1 MTATL
6 LIEIGV
12 EELPPKAM
20 HSLADAFAHGVTDAL
35 SQAGLA
41 LGASTRFATP
51 RRLAVAIADVA
62 AATEPSAVEKAGPT
76 LAIAYDDAGKPTK
89 AAEGFARSLGTTVE
103 ALETQ
108 DSDKGERLVYR
119 ATEPGQPIATLIQPA
134 VDQALKRLPIPK
146 LMRWGNSEAAFVRPV
161 HWVTALHGEDILPL
175 QVFGRGAGRKTYGHR
190 FHHPGPVELT
200 QADDYAQALYDA
212 QVVVDPDARKQR
224 IVEQVEQVA
233 ADFGGQALI
242 DDALVE
248 EVTALVEWPVGIAGR
263 FDERFLVLPR
273 EVLVSTLQEHQRYF
287 PIENGAHEL
296 LAGFITVANIESR
309 DVAQV
314 IAGNERVVRPR
325 LSDALFFW
333 DQDRGQGLSHHI
345 DGLARVTFQ
354 QSLGSLAD
362 KSARI
367 AALGKRLVEPTGAK
381 SDIVERAAVLAKTDL
396 LTEMVGEFPD
406 LQGLMGYYYAREDG
420 EPVAVA
426 DAIAEQYAP
435 ARAGADIAATPAGR
449 ALALADRLDTLSGIF
464 AIGRRP
470 SGDKDPFGLRRA
482 ALGVLRTVIEAGLV
496 LDLRAEL
503 GAALTNQPVDAE
515 TDTLDALWMFHM
527 ERLRGYYADQGI
539 AGDRFDAVA
548 DLGLTD
554 LVDFDRRIRAVDDFG
569 RDADAQIVCGAHKRI
584 RNILRRNADEA
595 DDRRFDGN
603 TLQEPAERELAEAY
617 RTQREAVAQALAAN
631 DPAAALRAL
640 SALARPLDGFFDQ
653 VMVMAEDET
662 LRRNRLA
669 LLSALDRLC
678 RQVADI
684 SCLSLE
690 HSD

>member
-20 HSLADAFAHGVTDAL
+20 RALADAFADGVTGAL
-35 SQAGLA
+35 SEAGLT
-41 LGASTRFATP
+41 LGATTRYATP
-51 RRLAVAIADVA
+51 RRLAVAIAD
-62 AATEPSAVEKAGPT
+62 TDETTQPIEVEKAGPT

-89 AAEGFARSLGTTVE
+89 AAEGFARSVGMSVD
-103 ALETQ
+103 ALEQ
-108 DSDKGERLVYR
+108 EDSDKGKRLVYR
-119 ATEPGQPIATLIQPA
+119 ATEPGKPIATLVQAA

-146 LMRWGNSEAAFVRPV
+146 LMRWGDSDAAFVRPV
-161 HWVTALHGEDILPL
+161 HWVVALHGNEIVPL
-175 QVFGRGAGRKTYGHR
+175 SVFGESAGRRTYGHR
-190 FHHPGPVELT
+190 FHHPDAIDLAN
-200 QADDYAQALYDA
+200 ADDYAEALNNA
-212 QVVVDPDARKQR
+212 WVVVDPDNRKQR
-224 IVEQVEQVA
+224 IVEQVGKA
-233 ADFGGQALI
+233 ASSFGGEAVI
-242 DDALVE
+242 DDGLVE

-273 EVLVSTLQEHQRYF
+273 EVLISTLQEHQRYF
-287 PIENGAHEL
+287 PIENNAGGL

-333 DQDRGQGLSHHI
+333 DQDRRQGLAHNV

-367 AALGKRLVEPTGAK
+367 AAAGKRLADPTGA
-381 SDIVERAAVLAKTDL
+381 SLDIVQRAATLAKADL

-406 LQGLMGYYYAREDG
+406 LQGRMGYYYAREDG
-420 EPVAVA
+420 EPAEVA

-449 ALALADRLDTLSGIF
+449 ALSLADRLDTLSGIF

-503 GAALTNQPVDAE
+503 AAALANQPVDAE
-515 TDTLDALWMFHM
+515 ADTLDALWMFHM
-527 ERLRGYYADQGI
+527 ERLRGYYQDQGI
-539 AGDRFDAVA
+539 GSDRFEAIIGL
-548 DLGLTD
+548 DLVD
-554 LVDFDRRIRAVDDFG
+554 LVDFDRRIHALDAFG
-569 RDADAQIVCGAHKRI
+569 RDSDAQTVCGAHKRI
-584 RNILRRNADEA
+584 RNILRRNADEIAQA
-595 DDRRFDGN
+595 DFNADA
-603 TLQEPAERELAEAY
+603 LSESAERDLAQAY
-617 RTQREAVAQALAAN
+617 LAQREVVVDAMKAN
-631 DPAAALRAL
+631 DPGRALTAL
-640 SALARPLDGFFDQ
+640 SALAKPLDAFFDQ
-653 VMVMAEDET
+653 VMVMAEDASV
-662 LRRNRLA
+662 RQNRLA
-669 LLSALDRLC
+669 LLGELDDLC
-678 RQVADI
+678 REVADI

-690 HSD
+690 KSD

>member
-20 HSLADAFAHGVTDAL
+20 RALADAFADGVTSAL
-35 SQAGLA
+35 SEAGLT
-41 LGASTRFATP
+41 LGATTRYATP
-51 RRLAVAIADVA
+51 RRLAVAIAD
-62 AATEPSAVEKAGPT
+62 TDETTQPIEVEKAGPT

-89 AAEGFARSLGTTVE
+89 AAEGFARSVGMSVD
-103 ALETQ
+103 ALEQ
-108 DSDKGERLVYR
+108 EDSDKGKRLVYR
-119 ATEPGQPIATLIQPA
+119 ATEPGKPIATLVQAA

-146 LMRWGNSEAAFVRPV
+146 LMRWGDSDAAFVRPV
-161 HWVTALHGEDILPL
+161 HWVVALHGNEIVPL
-175 QVFGRGAGRKTYGHR
+175 SVFGESAGRRTYGHR
-190 FHHPGPVELT
+190 FHHPDAIDLAN
-200 QADDYAQALYDA
+200 ADDYAEALNNA
-212 QVVVDPDARKQR
+212 WVVVDPDSRKQR
-224 IVEQVEQVA
+224 IVEQVGKA
-233 ADFGGQALI
+233 ASSFGGEAVI
-242 DDALVE
+242 DDGLVE

-273 EVLVSTLQEHQRYF
+273 EVLISTLQEHQRYF
-287 PIENGAHEL
+287 PIENNAGGL

-333 DQDRGQGLSHHI
+333 DQDRRQGLAHHV

-367 AALGKRLVEPTGAK
+367 AAAGKRLADPTGA
-381 SDIVERAAVLAKTDL
+381 SLDIVQRAATLAKADL

-406 LQGLMGYYYAREDG
+406 LQGRMGYYYAREDG
-420 EPVAVA
+420 EPAEVS

-449 ALALADRLDTLSGIF
+449 ALSLADRLDTLSGIF

-503 GAALTNQPVDAE
+503 AAALANQPVDAE
-515 TDTLDALWMFHM
+515 ADTLDALWMFHM
-527 ERLRGYYADQGI
+527 ERLRGYYQDQGI
-539 AGDRFDAVA
+539 GSDRFEAIIGL
-548 DLGLTD
+548 DLVD
-554 LVDFDRRIRAVDDFG
+554 LVDFDRRIHALDAFG
-569 RDADAQIVCGAHKRI
+569 RDSDAQTVCGAHKRI
-584 RNILRRNADEA
+584 RNILRRNADEIAQA
-595 DDRRFDGN
+595 DFNADA
-603 TLQEPAERELAEAY
+603 LSESAERDLAQAY
-617 RTQREAVAQALAAN
+617 LAQREVVVDAMKAN
-631 DPAAALRAL
+631 DPGRALTAL
-640 SALARPLDGFFDQ
+640 SALAKPLDAFFDQ
-653 VMVMAEDET
+653 VMVMAEDASV
-662 LRRNRLA
+662 RQNRLA
-669 LLSALDRLC
+669 LLGELDDLC
-678 RQVADI
+678 REVADI

-690 HSD
+690 QSD

>member
-20 HSLADAFAHGVTDAL
+20 RALADAFADGVTGAL
-35 SQAGLA
+35 SEAGLT
-41 LGASTRFATP
+41 LGATTRYATP
-51 RRLAVAIADVA
+51 RRLAVAIAD
-62 AATEPSAVEKAGPT
+62 TDETTQPIEVEKAGPT

-89 AAEGFARSLGTTVE
+89 AAEGFARSVGMSVD
-103 ALETQ
+103 ALEQ
-108 DSDKGERLVYR
+108 EDSDKGKRLVYR
-119 ATEPGQPIATLIQPA
+119 ATEPGKPIATLVQAA

-146 LMRWGNSEAAFVRPV
+146 LMRWGDSDAAFVRPV
-161 HWVTALHGEDILPL
+161 HWVVALHGNEIVPL
-175 QVFGRGAGRKTYGHR
+175 SVFGESAGRRTYGHR
-190 FHHPGPVELT
+190 FHHPDAIDLAN
-200 QADDYAQALYDA
+200 ADDYAEALNNA
-212 QVVVDPDARKQR
+212 WVVVDPDSRKQR
-224 IVEQVEQVA
+224 IVEQVGKA
-233 ADFGGQALI
+233 ASSFGGEAVI
-242 DDALVE
+242 DDGLVE

-273 EVLVSTLQEHQRYF
+273 EVLISTLQEHQRYF
-287 PIENGAHEL
+287 PIENNAGGL

-333 DQDRGQGLSHHI
+333 DQDRRQGLAHHV

-367 AALGKRLVEPTGAK
+367 AAAGKRLADPTGA
-381 SDIVERAAVLAKTDL
+381 SLDIVQRAATLAKADL

-406 LQGLMGYYYAREDG
+406 LQGRMGYYYAREDG
-420 EPVAVA
+420 EPAEVS

-449 ALALADRLDTLSGIF
+449 ALSLADRLDTLSGIF

-503 GAALTNQPVDAE
+503 AAALANQPVDAE
-515 TDTLDALWMFHM
+515 ADTLDALWMFHM
-527 ERLRGYYADQGI
+527 ERLRGYYQDQGI
-539 AGDRFDAVA
+539 GSDRFEAIIGL
-548 DLGLTD
+548 DLVD
-554 LVDFDRRIRAVDDFG
+554 LVDFDRRIHALDAFG
-569 RDADAQIVCGAHKRI
+569 RDSDAQTVCGAHKRI
-584 RNILRRNADEA
+584 RNILRRNADEIAQA
-595 DDRRFDGN
+595 DFNADA
-603 TLQEPAERELAEAY
+603 LSESAERDLAQAY
-617 RTQREAVAQALAAN
+617 LAQREVVVDAMKAN
-631 DPAAALRAL
+631 DPGRALTAL
-640 SALARPLDGFFDQ
+640 SALAKPLDAFFDQ
-653 VMVMAEDET
+653 VMVMAEDASV
-662 LRRNRLA
+662 RQNRLA
-669 LLSALDRLC
+669 LLGELDDLC
-678 RQVADI
+678 REVADI

-690 HSD
+690 QSD

>member
-20 HSLADAFAHGVTDAL
+20 RALADAFADGVTGAL
-35 SQAGLA
+35 SEAGLT
-41 LGASTRFATP
+41 LGATTRYATP
-51 RRLAVAIADVA
+51 RRLAVAIAD
-62 AATEPSAVEKAGPT
+62 TDETTQPIEVEKAGPT

-89 AAEGFARSLGTTVE
+89 AAEGFARSVGMSVD
-103 ALETQ
+103 ALEQ
-108 DSDKGERLVYR
+108 EDSDKGKRLVYR
-119 ATEPGQPIATLIQPA
+119 ATEPGKPIATLVQAA

-146 LMRWGNSEAAFVRPV
+146 LMRWGDSDAAFVRPV
-161 HWVTALHGEDILPL
+161 HWVVALHGNEIVPL
-175 QVFGRGAGRKTYGHR
+175 SVFGESAGRRTYGHR
-190 FHHPGPVELT
+190 FHHPDAIDLAN
-200 QADDYAQALYDA
+200 ADDYAEALNNA
-212 QVVVDPDARKQR
+212 WVVVDPDSRKQR
-224 IVEQVEQVA
+224 IVEQVGKA
-233 ADFGGQALI
+233 ASSFGGEAVI
-242 DDALVE
+242 DDGLVE

-273 EVLVSTLQEHQRYF
+273 EVLISTLQEHQRYF
-287 PIENGAHEL
+287 PIENNAGGL

-333 DQDRGQGLSHHI
+333 DQDRRQGLAHHV

-367 AALGKRLVEPTGAK
+367 AAAGKRLADPTGA
-381 SDIVERAAVLAKTDL
+381 SLDIVQRAATLAKADL

-406 LQGLMGYYYAREDG
+406 LQGRMGYYYAREDG
-420 EPVAVA
+420 EPAEVA

-449 ALALADRLDTLSGIF
+449 ALSLADRLDTLSGIF

-503 GAALTNQPVDAE
+503 AAALANQPVDAE
-515 TDTLDALWMFHM
+515 ADTLDALWMFHM
-527 ERLRGYYADQGI
+527 ERLRGYYQDQGI
-539 AGDRFDAVA
+539 GSDRFEAIIGL
-548 DLGLTD
+548 DLVD
-554 LVDFDRRIRAVDDFG
+554 LVDFDRRIHALDAFG
-569 RDADAQIVCGAHKRI
+569 RDSDAQTVCGAHKRI
-584 RNILRRNADEA
+584 RNILRRNADEIAQA
-595 DDRRFDGN
+595 DFNADA
-603 TLQEPAERELAEAY
+603 LSESAERDLAQAY
-617 RTQREAVAQALAAN
+617 LTQREVVVDAMKAN
-631 DPAAALRAL
+631 DPGRALTAL
-640 SALARPLDGFFDQ
+640 SALAKPLDAFFDQ
-653 VMVMAEDET
+653 VMVMAEDASV
-662 LRRNRLA
+662 RQNRLA
-669 LLSALDRLC
+669 LLGELDDLC
-678 RQVADI
+678 REVADI

-690 HSD
+690 QSD

>member
-6 LIEIGV
+6 LIEVGV

-20 HSLADAFAHGVTDAL
+20 RALADAFADGVTGAL
-35 SQAGLA
+35 SEAGLT
-41 LGASTRFATP
+41 LGATTRYATP
-51 RRLAVAIADVA
+51 RRLAVAIAD
-62 AATEPSAVEKAGPT
+62 TDETTQPIEVEKAGPT

-89 AAEGFARSLGTTVE
+89 AAEGFARSVGMSVD
-103 ALETQ
+103 ALEQ
-108 DSDKGERLVYR
+108 EDSDKGKRLVYR
-119 ATEPGQPIATLIQPA
+119 ATEPGKPIATLVQAA

-146 LMRWGNSEAAFVRPV
+146 LMRWGDSDAAFVRPV
-161 HWVTALHGEDILPL
+161 HWVVALHGNEIVPL
-175 QVFGRGAGRKTYGHR
+175 SVFGESAGRRTYGHR
-190 FHHPGPVELT
+190 FHHPDAIDLAN
-200 QADDYAQALYDA
+200 ADDYAEALNNA
-212 QVVVDPDARKQR
+212 WVVVDPDNRKQR
-224 IVEQVEQVA
+224 IVEQVGKA
-233 ADFGGQALI
+233 ASSFGGEAVI
-242 DDALVE
+242 DDGLVE

-273 EVLVSTLQEHQRYF
+273 EVLISTLQEHQRYF
-287 PIENGAHEL
+287 PIENNAGGL

-333 DQDRGQGLSHHI
+333 DQDRRQGLAHHV

-367 AALGKRLVEPTGAK
+367 AAAGKRLADPTGA
-381 SDIVERAAVLAKTDL
+381 SLDIVQRAATLAKADL

-406 LQGLMGYYYAREDG
+406 LQGRMGYYYAREDG
-420 EPVAVA
+420 EPAEVS

-449 ALALADRLDTLSGIF
+449 ALSLADRLDTLSGIF

-503 GAALTNQPVDAE
+503 AAALANQPVDAE
-515 TDTLDALWMFHM
+515 ADTLDALWMFHM
-527 ERLRGYYADQGI
+527 ERLRGYYQDQGI
-539 AGDRFDAVA
+539 GSDRFEAIIGL
-548 DLGLTD
+548 DLVD
-554 LVDFDRRIRAVDDFG
+554 LVDFDRRIHALDAFG
-569 RDADAQIVCGAHKRI
+569 RDSDAQTVCGAHKRI
-584 RNILRRNADEA
+584 RNILRRNADEIAQA
-595 DDRRFDGN
+595 DFNADA
-603 TLQEPAERELAEAY
+603 LSESAERDLAQAY
-617 RTQREAVAQALAAN
+617 LAQREVVVDAMKAN
-631 DPAAALRAL
+631 DPGQALTAL
-640 SALARPLDGFFDQ
+640 SALAKPLDAFFDQ
-653 VMVMAEDET
+653 VMVMAEDASV
-662 LRRNRLA
+662 RQNRLA
-669 LLSALDRLC
+669 LLGELDDLC
-678 RQVADI
+678 REVADI

-690 HSD
+690 QSD

>member
-12 EELPPKAM
+12 EELPPRAM
-20 HSLADAFAHGVTDAL
+20 RALADAFADGVTGAL
-35 SQAGLA
+35 SEAGLT
-41 LGASTRFATP
+41 LGATTRYATP
-51 RRLAVAIADVA
+51 RRLAVAIAD
-62 AATEPSAVEKAGPT
+62 TDETTQPIEVEKAGPT

-89 AAEGFARSLGTTVE
+89 AAEGFARSVGMSVD
-103 ALETQ
+103 ALEQ
-108 DSDKGERLVYR
+108 EDSDKGKRLVYR
-119 ATEPGQPIATLIQPA
+119 ATEPGKPIATLVQAA

-146 LMRWGNSEAAFVRPV
+146 LMRWGDSDAAFVRPV
-161 HWVTALHGEDILPL
+161 HWVVALHGNEIVPL
-175 QVFGRGAGRKTYGHR
+175 SVFGESAGRRTYGHR
-190 FHHPGPVELT
+190 FHHPDAIDLAN
-200 QADDYAQALYDA
+200 ADDYAEALNNA
-212 QVVVDPDARKQR
+212 WVVVDPDSRKQR
-224 IVEQVEQVA
+224 IVEQVGKA
-233 ADFGGQALI
+233 ASSFGGEAVI
-242 DDALVE
+242 DDGLVE

-273 EVLVSTLQEHQRYF
+273 EVLISTLQEHQRYF
-287 PIENGAHEL
+287 PIENDAGGL

-333 DQDRGQGLSHHI
+333 DQDRRQGLAHNV

-367 AALGKRLVEPTGAK
+367 AAAGKRLADPTGA
-381 SDIVERAAVLAKTDL
+381 SLDIVQRAATLAKADL

-406 LQGLMGYYYAREDG
+406 LQGRMGYYYAREDG
-420 EPVAVA
+420 EPAEVA

-449 ALALADRLDTLSGIF
+449 ALSLADRLDTLSGIF

-503 GAALTNQPVDAE
+503 AAALANQPVDAE
-515 TDTLDALWMFHM
+515 ADTLDALWMFHM
-527 ERLRGYYADQGI
+527 ERLRGYYQDQGI
-539 AGDRFDAVA
+539 GSDRFEAIIGL
-548 DLGLTD
+548 DLVD
-554 LVDFDRRIRAVDDFG
+554 LVDFDRRIHALDAFG
-569 RDADAQIVCGAHKRI
+569 RDSDAQTVCGAHKRI
-584 RNILRRNADEA
+584 RNILRRNADEIAQA
-595 DDRRFDGN
+595 DFNADA
-603 TLQEPAERELAEAY
+603 LSESAERDLAQAY
-617 RTQREAVAQALAAN
+617 LTQREVVVDAMKAN
-631 DPAAALRAL
+631 DPGRALTAL
-640 SALARPLDGFFDQ
+640 SALAKPLDAFFDQ
-653 VMVMAEDET
+653 VMVMAEDASV
-662 LRRNRLA
+662 RQNRLA
-669 LLSALDRLC
+669 LLGELDDLC
-678 RQVADI
+678 REVADI

-690 HSD
+690 QSD

>member
-20 HSLADAFAHGVTDAL
+20 RALADAFADGVTSAL
-35 SQAGLA
+35 SEAGLT
-41 LGASTRFATP
+41 LGATTRYATP
-51 RRLAVAIADVA
+51 RRLAVAIAD
-62 AATEPSAVEKAGPT
+62 TDETTQPIEVEKAGPT

-89 AAEGFARSLGTTVE
+89 AAEGFARSVGMSVD
-103 ALETQ
+103 ALEQ
-108 DSDKGERLVYR
+108 EDSDKGKRLVYR
-119 ATEPGQPIATLIQPA
+119 ATEPGKPIATLVQAA

-146 LMRWGNSEAAFVRPV
+146 LMRWGDSDAAFVRPV
-161 HWVTALHGEDILPL
+161 HWVVALHGNEIVPL
-175 QVFGRGAGRKTYGHR
+175 SVFGESAGRRTYGHR
-190 FHHPGPVELT
+190 FHHPDAIDLAN
-200 QADDYAQALYDA
+200 ADDYAEALNNA
-212 QVVVDPDARKQR
+212 WVVVDPDSRKQR
-224 IVEQVEQVA
+224 IVEQVGKA
-233 ADFGGQALI
+233 ASSFGGEAVI
-242 DDALVE
+242 DDGLVE

-273 EVLVSTLQEHQRYF
+273 EVLISTLQEHQRYF
-287 PIENGAHEL
+287 PIENDAGGL

-333 DQDRGQGLSHHI
+333 DQDRRQGLAHNV

-367 AALGKRLVEPTGAK
+367 AAAGKRLADPTGA
-381 SDIVERAAVLAKTDL
+381 SLNIVQRAATLAKADL

-406 LQGLMGYYYAREDG
+406 LQGRMGYYYAREDG
-420 EPVAVA
+420 EPAEVA

-449 ALALADRLDTLSGIF
+449 ALSLADRLDTLSGIF

-503 GAALTNQPVDAE
+503 AAALANQPVDAE
-515 TDTLDALWMFHM
+515 ADTLDALWMFHM
-527 ERLRGYYADQGI
+527 ERLRGYYQDQGI
-539 AGDRFDAVA
+539 GSDRFEAIIGL
-548 DLGLTD
+548 DLVD
-554 LVDFDRRIRAVDDFG
+554 LVDFDRRIHALDAFG
-569 RDADAQIVCGAHKRI
+569 RDSDAQTVCGAHKRI
-584 RNILRRNADEA
+584 RNILRRNADEIAQA
-595 DDRRFDGN
+595 DFNADA
-603 TLQEPAERELAEAY
+603 LSESAERALAQAY
-617 RTQREAVAQALAAN
+617 LAQREVVVDAMKAN
-631 DPAAALRAL
+631 DPGRALTAL
-640 SALARPLDGFFDQ
+640 SALAKPLDAFFDQ
-653 VMVMAEDET
+653 VMVMAEDASV
-662 LRRNRLA
+662 RQNRLA
-669 LLSALDRLC
+669 LLGELDDLC
-678 RQVADI
+678 REVADI

-690 HSD
+690 KSD

>member
-20 HSLADAFAHGVTDAL
+20 RSLADAFAQGVTDAL

-89 AAEGFARSLGTTVE
+89 AAEGFARSLGTTVD

-119 ATEPGQPIATLIQPA
+119 ATEPGQPIATLVQPA

-161 HWVTALHGEDILPL
+161 HWVTALHGADILPL
-175 QVFGRGAGRKTYGHR
+175 QVFGHGAGRQTYGHR

-200 QADDYAQALYDA
+200 QADDYAQALYTA

-233 ADFGGQALI
+233 ADFGGHALI

-273 EVLVSTLQEHQRYF
+273 EVLISTLQEHQRYF
-287 PIENGAHEL
+287 PIENDAHEL

-333 DQDRGQGLSHHI
+333 DQDRGQGLAHHV

-381 SDIVERAAVLAKTDL
+381 SDIIERAAVLAKTDL

-420 EPVAVA
+420 EPAAVA

-503 GAALTNQPVDAE
+503 GAALASQPVDADP
-515 TDTLDALWMFHM
+515 DTLDALWMFHM

-595 DDRRFDGN
+595 DDRRFDSN
-603 TLQEPAERELAEAY
+603 TLQESAERELAEAY
-617 RTQREAVAQALAAN
+617 RTQREAVAESMAAN
-631 DPAAALRAL
+631 DPAGALRAL

-669 LLSALDRLC
+669 LLGALDRLC

>member
-20 HSLADAFAHGVTDAL
+20 RALADAFADGVTGAL
-35 SQAGLA
+35 SEAGLT
-41 LGASTRFATP
+41 LGATTRYATP
-51 RRLAVAIADVA
+51 RRLAVAIAD
-62 AATEPSAVEKAGPT
+62 TDETTQPIEVEKAGPT

-89 AAEGFARSLGTTVE
+89 AAEGFARSVGMSVD
-103 ALETQ
+103 ALEQ
-108 DSDKGERLVYR
+108 EDSDKGKRLVYR
-119 ATEPGQPIATLIQPA
+119 ATEPGKPIATLVQAA

-146 LMRWGNSEAAFVRPV
+146 LMRWGDSDAAFVRPV
-161 HWVTALHGEDILPL
+161 HWVVALHGNEIVPL
-175 QVFGRGAGRKTYGHR
+175 SVFGESAGRRTYGHR
-190 FHHPGPVELT
+190 FHHPDAIDLAN
-200 QADDYAQALYDA
+200 ADDYAEALNNA
-212 QVVVDPDARKQR
+212 WVVVDPDNRKQR
-224 IVEQVEQVA
+224 IVEQVGKA
-233 ADFGGQALI
+233 ASSFGGEAVI
-242 DDALVE
+242 DDGLVE

-273 EVLVSTLQEHQRYF
+273 EVLISTLQEHQRYF
-287 PIENGAHEL
+287 PIENNAGGL

-333 DQDRGQGLSHHI
+333 DQDRRQGLAHHV

-367 AALGKRLVEPTGAK
+367 AAAVKRLADPTGA
-381 SDIVERAAVLAKTDL
+381 SLDIVQRAATLAKADL

-406 LQGLMGYYYAREDG
+406 LQGRMGYYYAREDG
-420 EPVAVA
+420 EPAEVS

-449 ALALADRLDTLSGIF
+449 ALSLADRLDTLSGIF

-503 GAALTNQPVDAE
+503 AAALANQPVDAE
-515 TDTLDALWMFHM
+515 ADTLDALWMFHM
-527 ERLRGYYADQGI
+527 ERLRGYYQDQGI
-539 AGDRFDAVA
+539 GSDRFEAIIGL
-548 DLGLTD
+548 DLVD
-554 LVDFDRRIRAVDDFG
+554 LVDFDRRIHALDAFG
-569 RDADAQIVCGAHKRI
+569 RDSDAQTVCGAHKRI
-584 RNILRRNADEA
+584 RNILRRNADEIAQA
-595 DDRRFDGN
+595 DFNADA
-603 TLQEPAERELAEAY
+603 LSEAAERDLAQAY
-617 RTQREAVAQALAAN
+617 LAQREVVVDAMKAN
-631 DPAAALRAL
+631 DPGRALTAL
-640 SALARPLDGFFDQ
+640 SALAKPLDAFFDQ
-653 VMVMAEDET
+653 VMVMAEDASV
-662 LRRNRLA
+662 RQNRLA
-669 LLSALDRLC
+669 LLGELDDLC
-678 RQVADI
+678 REVADI

-690 HSD
+690 QSD

>member
-20 HSLADAFAHGVTDAL
+20 RALADAFADGVTGAL
-35 SQAGLA
+35 SEAGLT
-41 LGASTRFATP
+41 LGATTRYATP
-51 RRLAVAIADVA
+51 RRLAVAIAD
-62 AATEPSAVEKAGPT
+62 TDETTQPIEVEKAGPT

-89 AAEGFARSLGTTVE
+89 AAEGFARSVGMSVD
-103 ALETQ
+103 ALEQ
-108 DSDKGERLVYR
+108 EDSDKGKRLVYR
-119 ATEPGQPIATLIQPA
+119 ATEPGKPIATLVQAA

-146 LMRWGNSEAAFVRPV
+146 LMRWGDSDAAFVRPV
-161 HWVTALHGEDILPL
+161 HWVVALHGNEIVPL
-175 QVFGRGAGRKTYGHR
+175 SVFGESAGRRTYGHR
-190 FHHPGPVELT
+190 FHHPDAIDLAN
-200 QADDYAQALYDA
+200 ADDYAEALNNA
-212 QVVVDPDARKQR
+212 WVVVDPDSRKQR
-224 IVEQVEQVA
+224 IVEQVGKA
-233 ADFGGQALI
+233 ASSFGGEAVI
-242 DDALVE
+242 DDGLVE

-273 EVLVSTLQEHQRYF
+273 EVLISTLQEHQRYF
-287 PIENGAHEL
+287 PIENDAGGL

-333 DQDRGQGLSHHI
+333 DQDRRQGLAHHV

-367 AALGKRLVEPTGAK
+367 AAAGKRLADPTGA
-381 SDIVERAAVLAKTDL
+381 SLDIVQRAATLAKADL

-406 LQGLMGYYYAREDG
+406 LQGRMGYYYAREDG
-420 EPVAVA
+420 EPAEVA

-449 ALALADRLDTLSGIF
+449 ALSLADRLDTLSGIF

-503 GAALTNQPVDAE
+503 AAALANQPVDAE
-515 TDTLDALWMFHM
+515 ADTLDALWMFHM
-527 ERLRGYYADQGI
+527 ERLRGYYQDQGI
-539 AGDRFDAVA
+539 GSDRFEAIIGL
-548 DLGLTD
+548 DLVD
-554 LVDFDRRIRAVDDFG
+554 LVDFDRRIHALDAFG
-569 RDADAQIVCGAHKRI
+569 RDSDAQTVCGAHKRI
-584 RNILRRNADEA
+584 RNILRRNADEIAQA
-595 DDRRFDGN
+595 DFNADA
-603 TLQEPAERELAEAY
+603 LSESAERDLAQAY
-617 RTQREAVAQALAAN
+617 LAQREVVVDAMKAN
-631 DPAAALRAL
+631 DPGRALTAL
-640 SALARPLDGFFDQ
+640 SALAKPLDAFFDQ
-653 VMVMAEDET
+653 VMVMAEDASV
-662 LRRNRLA
+662 RQNRLA
-669 LLSALDRLC
+669 LLGELDDLC
-678 RQVADI
+678 REVADI

-690 HSD
+690 QSD